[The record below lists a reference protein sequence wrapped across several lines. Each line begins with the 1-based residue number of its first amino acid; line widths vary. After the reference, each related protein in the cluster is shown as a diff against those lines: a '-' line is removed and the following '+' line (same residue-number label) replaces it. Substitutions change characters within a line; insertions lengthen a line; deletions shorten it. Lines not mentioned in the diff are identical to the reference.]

1 MASTDNLSFTTEKEA
16 VNTLLGIIG
25 EAPVNSLEDEL
36 TDDVASAIALLR
48 EISREVQLQGW
59 DFNTDHDYPMT
70 RDGSGYINLP
80 IGAAKVDIKPGQ
92 FGNVDTVIRGNRL
105 YDRKNHTFVFQRDL
119 KVDVTWL
126 FGWDILPEEF
136 RRYITIRAGRM
147 FANRRL
153 GSRELDGFT
162 LRDEYAAKAVMEDA
176 QAETADHTIFD
187 DPFIAAARL
196 RGAYGTW

>member
-1 MASTDNLSFTTEKEA
+1 MASADNLSFTTEKEA

-36 TDDVASAIALLR
+36 TDDVAAAQAVLL
-48 EISREVQLQGW
+48 EVSREVQLKGW
-59 DFNTDHDYPMT
+59 DFNTDHEYPMT

-80 IGAAKVDIKPGQ
+80 KGAAKVDVTPGRH
-92 FGNVDTVIRGNRL
+92 GDIDPVVRGTRL
-105 YDRKNHTFVFQRDL
+105 YDRKNHTFVFKQDV

-126 FGWDILPEEF
+126 FGWDVLPEEF

-153 GSRELDGFT
+153 GSREIEGFT
-162 LRDEYAAKAVMEDA
+162 IRDEFDAKAIMEDA

-187 DPFIAAARL
+187 EQHIATARL
-196 RGAYGTW
+196 RGAYGVW